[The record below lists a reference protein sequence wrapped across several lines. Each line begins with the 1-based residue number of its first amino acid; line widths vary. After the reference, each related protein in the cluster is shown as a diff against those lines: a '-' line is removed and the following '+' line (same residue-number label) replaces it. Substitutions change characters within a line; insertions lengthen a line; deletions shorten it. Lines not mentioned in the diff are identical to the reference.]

1 MAKKYNVEQQQAI
14 FNEEQNRIDA
24 IRRTAISNNDKKTV
38 TQIVQAEKSLREEID
53 ATVKAAD
60 TFTRQIEKQKEKTK
74 ELLAQRKAATGEEKK
89 RIQLQIDSSKEQ
101 EQILQKLL
109 EENKIRQLAKNTS
122 LEQLE
127 ALKTEFNYTS
137 DTIEAEKQRLQIKE
151 EQLKADEIALDYAK
165 DIDKYTLK
173 SYRDAEK
180 QIKNKEKELKLLED
194 EYELLSDEDKDTKY
208 GKALKGKIDSIIKLK
223 DELSKDKDDILDGLT
238 SSDKIQAKKPSG
250 ITDLTYEVR
259 QGFKQTFSSVDSLEN
274 SVVNAIGSSRNFFN
288 SLVDGAVNT
297 VSQYYGPIA
306 ASLEGV
312 TGEIKD
318 FNQLNSKIQW
328 DIGLSSVIK
337 QETLLGNI
345 SSLVTQGITS
355 DIESLG
361 ILTSIRDKTVASF
374 DVTNS
379 DLRRLIKLNQQKGN
393 LTAKQF
399 GLADALKETFNA
411 TFGDS
416 SFINDMFQSITGTV
430 IDAVSANANT
440 NGTDST
446 SFYSVLDNWLGA
458 MYESGMSRNTV
469 DTIARGINLIGSGNI
484 NELSGNKSLQ
494 NLMLLSMDRAG
505 LDYADILQ
513 RGLSDSDVNL
523 LLSNIVDYLAEIT
536 DNTKKN
542 NVLQSSYANLF
553 NMSISDMTAIQN
565 LSKTNF
571 SAKVLDGYNALSQT
585 IEEVNNL
592 SSRTSMAEQ
601 INNVIDNAKFS
612 FGSSVADSKLAY
624 ITYKTSN
631 ILLDSIDSM
640 TNTALGTNNSS
651 SFVQKGIGKLI
662 GGITDKVKLV
672 ASVAYLGSMLP
683 GVVGFGKSLI
693 GSVGNLIDIKGTGN
707 NALAEVISQVSSG
720 GIFDNGTSTG
730 GIIKLSNNGQQRA
743 DTLKQF
749 SFGESSTSSGITDT
763 SSWENDVEAS
773 TESLDENTKILK
785 KFEKT
790 LMQADKSEGYA
801 FAVSLQGMSDG
812 VLRSFASIF
821 ADEDAL
827 MDTLTGKNNALK
839 KNNTFIDFVEDTT
852 TVKR

>member
-1 MAKKYNVEQQQAI
+1 MAKINNTERLQKLY
-14 FNEEQNRIDA
+14 DD
-24 IRRTAISNNDKKTV
+24 NDKALDTIRTTFKKDEVKGLEQYVAKLTDV
-38 TQIVQAEKSLREEID
+38 TEKLEQAEKSYDRCDSLIKKQNEHLNKIHEQLQNCNDEQKEQLLHEVELTKQNIERNKNRKDELKQLVQTRKEIHDTVVDEQSSFKISKSKLNNALKLR
-53 ATVKAAD
+53 KAKED
-60 TFTRQIEKQKEKTK
+60 ELKVEQQIEYHSAKHYNEQLKQQKELQKEKEKTQK
-74 ELLAQRKAATGEEKK
+74 ELDRLDPEDKKA
-89 RIQLQIDSSKEQ
+89 RIA
-101 EQILQKLL
+101 LQKKLRSL
-109 EENKIRQLAKNTS
+109 DTQLKVGDKELTYIKKGMSKKDQESIDNPYSFSMGQLANN
-122 LEQLE
+122 
-127 ALKTEFNYTS
+127 LK
-137 DTIEAEKQRLQIKE
+137 DIK
-151 EQLKADEIALDYAK
+151 DEIK
-165 DIDKYTLK
+165 
-173 SYRDAEK
+173 
-180 QIKNKEKELKLLED
+180 
-194 EYELLSDEDKDTKY
+194 
-208 GKALKGKIDSIIKLK
+208 
-223 DELSKDKDDILDGLT
+223 
-238 SSDKIQAKKPSG
+238 
-250 ITDLTYEVR
+250 
-259 QGFKQTFSSVDSLEN
+259 QGFKDSTSSLNAFGDTIVT
-274 SVVNAIGSSRNFFN
+274 AIGSSRNFFN

-328 DIGLSSVIK
+328 DIGLSSIIK

-585 IEEVNNL
+585 IQEVNNL

-749 SFGESSTSSGITDT
+749 SFGESSTASGITDT

>member
-1 MAKKYNVEQQQAI
+1 MAKINNTERLQKLY
-14 FNEEQNRIDA
+14 DD
-24 IRRTAISNNDKKTV
+24 NDKALDTIRTTFKKDEVKGLEQYVAKLTDV
-38 TQIVQAEKSLREEID
+38 TEKLEQAEKSYDRCDSLIKKHNEHLNKLHEQLQNCNDEQKEQLLHEVELTKQNIERNKNRKDELKQLVQTRKEIHDTVVDEQSSFKISKSKLNNALKLR
-53 ATVKAAD
+53 KAKED
-60 TFTRQIEKQKEKTK
+60 ELKVEQQIEYHSAKHYNEQLKQQKELQKEKEKTQK
-74 ELLAQRKAATGEEKK
+74 ELDRLDPEDKKA
-89 RIQLQIDSSKEQ
+89 RIA
-101 EQILQKLL
+101 LQKKLRSL
-109 EENKIRQLAKNTS
+109 DTQLKVGDKELTYIKKGMSKKDQESIDNPYSFSMEQLANN
-122 LEQLE
+122 
-127 ALKTEFNYTS
+127 LK
-137 DTIEAEKQRLQIKE
+137 DIK
-151 EQLKADEIALDYAK
+151 DEIK
-165 DIDKYTLK
+165 
-173 SYRDAEK
+173 
-180 QIKNKEKELKLLED
+180 
-194 EYELLSDEDKDTKY
+194 
-208 GKALKGKIDSIIKLK
+208 
-223 DELSKDKDDILDGLT
+223 
-238 SSDKIQAKKPSG
+238 
-250 ITDLTYEVR
+250 
-259 QGFKQTFSSVDSLEN
+259 QGFKDSTSSLNAFGDTIVT
-274 SVVNAIGSSRNFFN
+274 AIGSSRNFFN

-328 DIGLSSVIK
+328 DIGLSSLIK

-571 SAKVLDGYNALSQT
+571 SAKILDGYNALSQT
-585 IEEVNNL
+585 IQEVNNL

-693 GSVGNLIDIKGTGN
+693 GSVDNLIDIKDTGN
-707 NALAEVISQVSSG
+707 NALAEVISQVSIG
-720 GIFDNGTSTG
+720 VIFDNGTSTD
-730 GIIKLSNNGQQRA
+730 GIIKLSNNGQQHA

-749 SFGESSTSSGITDT
+749 SFGESNTSSGITDT
-763 SSWENDVEAS
+763 SSCEKDVETS